1 MFILLRIIAI
11 NDSVR
16 CWWCV
21 IVLNDC
27 FGLLKISPVASDA
40 GWSLWKWWYG
50 EMWSNYNSFEHLHDF
65 VQHSTQD
72 DIWSWLE
79 NLTLCNLILIFL
91 LSRPQTFW
99 ISRHTSSTLVL
110 NTGAPQGFVLSPLL
124 FTLYTHE
131 CTHRHQ
137 ENSIVKYAN
146 NTTIIGRIINND
158 EGSYQEG
165 ISNLLLIEQNQE
177 VLILDQ

>member
-1 MFILLRIIAI
+1 M
-11 NDSVR
+11 
-16 CWWCV
+16 
-21 IVLNDC
+21 
-27 FGLLKISPVASDA
+27 
-40 GWSLWKWWYG
+40 
-50 EMWSNYNSFEHLHDF
+50 
-65 VQHSTQD
+65 
-72 DIWSWLE
+72 
-79 NLTLCNLILIFL
+79 
-91 LSRPQTFW
+91 
-99 ISRHTSSTLVL
+99 L